1 MLRLLLSL
9 RILVVTVHSN
19 YFCPNTHIIGTQFSS
34 YIINSHGNSGSY
46 VGFELINLTK
56 DCSFIGLLLALH
68 MPTVDIKSE
77 SINNYIAEFLKEIDS
92 SFLNPEFN
100 TYIAID
106 SI

>member
-1 MLRLLLSL
+1 
-9 RILVVTVHSN
+9 
-19 YFCPNTHIIGTQFSS
+19 
-34 YIINSHGNSGSY
+34 
-46 VGFELINLTK
+46 
-56 DCSFIGLLLALH
+56 

-106 SI
+106 SIWFL